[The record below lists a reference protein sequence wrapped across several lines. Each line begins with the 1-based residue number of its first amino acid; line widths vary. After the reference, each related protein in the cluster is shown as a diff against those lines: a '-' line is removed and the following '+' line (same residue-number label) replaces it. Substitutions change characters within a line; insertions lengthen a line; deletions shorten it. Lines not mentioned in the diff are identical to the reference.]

1 MRLRDAQKIVDCGGA
16 EKSGKVDILR
26 ILDPDSFQSAAAEA
40 AAPVCTHPAAA
51 GQVYKF
57 RPENLVLVRRM
68 CFPRV
73 FLH

>member
-1 MRLRDAQKIVDCGGA
+1 MHRKSSIVEGLRNREKWISYAFSTRIPSSRTDA
-16 EKSGKVDILR
+16 
-26 ILDPDSFQSAAAEA
+26 A